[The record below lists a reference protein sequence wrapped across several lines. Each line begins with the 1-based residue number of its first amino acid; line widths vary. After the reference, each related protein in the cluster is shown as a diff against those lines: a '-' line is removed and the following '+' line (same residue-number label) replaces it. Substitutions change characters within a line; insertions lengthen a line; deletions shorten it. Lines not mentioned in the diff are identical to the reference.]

1 MPTTRANMELD
12 LRVIS
17 GMKIMTAGLLAVT
30 SLALTASSPLAV
42 EEYNL
47 DTSHTQISF
56 VVRHLGVSNVRGK
69 FNKFEGKIH
78 LDESDL
84 SKSSVRVTIDA
95 NSVDTDNERRD
106 NHLRSEDFFEVAR
119 FPQITFVSKR
129 VQKNGSTYEVVGDLT
144 IRDVTREVT
153 IPFELAG
160 PMKSANGQKRIGAEG
175 SLVVNRFDYGLKWNR
190 MTEAVAVVGPEVR
203 IELNVEA
210 ATPRPAPVD

>member
-1 MPTTRANMELD
+1 MELD